1 MIWIVLAALGI
12 PLWLC
17 ATALLVI
24 FLRNRALRARRG
36 DVPVRRRPAGR
47 KRWRRGHGVW
57 VHDVFAF
64 RGSPAMWD
72 EYLTFVTKAETRPVA
87 STPEAR
93 RLRRLGTGAVVCVMT
108 GEDGTATEY
117 AARAEHA
124 LELLGPF
131 AAEALAKPRQA
142 QA

>member
-1 MIWIVLAALGI
+1 MIWIVLAALGV

-24 FLRNRALRARRG
+24 FLRQRSLRTRFG
-36 DVPVRRRPAGR
+36 NIPVRRRPAGK
-47 KRWRRGHGVW
+47 KRWSRGNAIW

-72 EYLTFVTKAETRPVA
+72 EDLAFVTTAETRPVVGT
-87 STPEAR
+87 SEVK

-108 GEDGTATEY
+108 GEDGTTTEY

-124 LELLGPF
+124 LDLLGPF
-131 AAEALAKPRQA
+131 APDALAKPRQA
-142 QA
+142 RA